1 MHPDDPSPPSPPGDP
16 FAATRV
22 VDEGEHTLPGPDATL
37 RGPSGES
44 AGDQIGPYHLLE
56 ALGEGGF
63 GTVWLAEQKT
73 PVKRR
78 VALKILKPG
87 MDTRE
92 VIARF
97 EAERQALAMMDH
109 PNLARVFDA
118 GATATGRPYFAME
131 RVRGVAIVDYCR
143 IERLDTPARLRL
155 FVQVCQAI
163 QHAHQKG
170 VIHRDIKPSNVLVTM
185 HDDRALVKV
194 IDFGIAKAVNGGLTP
209 TTVYTQVGQM
219 IGTPIYMSPEQA
231 ALTGLD
237 IDTRAD
243 IYSLGVLLYELL
255 TGTTP
260 FSHKELTSQ
269 GYAEMLR
276 IVREVDPPRPS
287 TRLATLRDA
296 RAALPESDARRLG
309 TMLRGDLDWITMKC
323 LEKDRTRRYDTANA
337 LAMDVLRHLN
347 GEAVVAAPPSQSY
360 RIGKFVRRN
369 RGGVIAAGI
378 IVAAL
383 IMGMIGTLWQARR
396 AEAEATRALAAEA
409 EARHRADALEQVA
422 AFQDSQLSGIDPERM
437 GERLRQSVVAAAPED
452 RRETVLAAL
461 AGVNFTDLAL
471 STLDENIFDR
481 ALAAIDER
489 FATQPL
495 VAARLLQT
503 LADTLVELGRLDR
516 AAVPQAKALEIRRR
530 ELGDQH
536 PDTLTAIAG
545 TGNLHYSQG
554 RLDEAERFYRQALDG
569 RRATLGA
576 LHPDTLMSIN
586 DFGELLFEQGHRA
599 EAEPYF
605 REALAGR
612 RAVLGNAHLDTLTS
626 INDLGASLTA
636 QGKLAEAEPFYREAL
651 DTRRRTL
658 GDAHADTQES
668 LYNMGGLLRALSRFD
683 DALPYYRE
691 ALDTRRRLL
700 GNEHPMTLLSIN
712 SMVLLLRDLARY
724 DEAAALAEEAL
735 ATNRRVLGDAHPQT
749 LLAINNI
756 GNVLFKQGKYAAAEP
771 YYREALAGRRRVLGE
786 EHPQTL
792 TSIYNLGLL
801 KQEQGDLQEAERF
814 QREALDVSRRTLGD
828 DHRDTL
834 ISISRLGALLRQ
846 MGRIEEAG
854 RLGAEAVSTT
864 RRVFP
869 ENHIER
875 ADALRQYART
885 LLAKRDFVAA
895 ETHALAAAKI
905 YAATVAPGHDRRV
918 DNDQLLIELYDAWHR
933 AEPGRGHDARAAEWR
948 GKQAVATRH

>member
-109 PNLARVFDA
+109 PNIARVFDA

-452 RRETVLAAL
+452 RRETVRAAL

-658 GDAHADTQES
+658 GDAHAATQES

-683 DALPYYRE
+683 DALSILLI
-691 ALDTRRRLL
+691 ALLLWASLQSWWLAGLVLVNLPFAAVGGVLALWIRGLHLSVSASIGFIALFGVAVLNGLVLLSTVQRVRQDGASPQDAATNGARARLRPGLMTALVASLGFIPVALSHGTGAEVQRPLATVVIGGLVSSTLLTLLVLPTLYTWVETFLVHAAERRR
-700 GNEHPMTLLSIN
+700 
-712 SMVLLLRDLARY
+712 
-724 DEAAALAEEAL
+724 
-735 ATNRRVLGDAHPQT
+735 
-749 LLAINNI
+749 
-756 GNVLFKQGKYAAAEP
+756 
-771 YYREALAGRRRVLGE
+771 RRR
-786 EHPQTL
+786 
-792 TSIYNLGLL
+792 SA
-801 KQEQGDLQEAERF
+801 DERPML
-814 QREALDVSRRTLGD
+814 APAPVS
-828 DHRDTL
+828 
-834 ISISRLGALLRQ
+834 
-846 MGRIEEAG
+846 
-854 RLGAEAVSTT
+854 
-864 RRVFP
+864 
-869 ENHIER
+869 
-875 ADALRQYART
+875 DALT
-885 LLAKRDFVAA
+885 LEPPR
-895 ETHALAAAKI
+895 
-905 YAATVAPGHDRRV
+905 
-918 DNDQLLIELYDAWHR
+918 NDA
-933 AEPGRGHDARAAEWR
+933 
-948 GKQAVATRH
+948 